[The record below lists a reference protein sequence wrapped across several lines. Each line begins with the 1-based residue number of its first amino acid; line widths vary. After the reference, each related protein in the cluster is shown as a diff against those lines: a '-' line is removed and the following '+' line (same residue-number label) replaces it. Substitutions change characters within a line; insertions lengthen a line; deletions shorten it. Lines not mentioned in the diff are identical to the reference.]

1 MWLWSRQR
9 TPGDFA
15 KISFSSGWLMIMEP
29 GVVAGQTPARPGI
42 HVTVRKHP
50 QQTEVR

>member
-9 TPGDFA
+9 TAGDFA
-15 KISFSSGWLMIMEP
+15 KIGFSLGWLMIVEP
-29 GVVAGQTPARPGI
+29 GVVAGQTSARPGI

-50 QQTEVR
+50 QETAGR